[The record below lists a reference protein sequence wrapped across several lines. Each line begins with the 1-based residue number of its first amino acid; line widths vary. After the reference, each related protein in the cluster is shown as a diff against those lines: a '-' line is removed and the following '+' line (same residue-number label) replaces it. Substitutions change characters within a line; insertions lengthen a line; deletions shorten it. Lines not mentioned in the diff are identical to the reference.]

1 MCLGQA
7 LSLLPGGQTIWKHP
21 SMDSWD
27 IPKSMEDCGRDSYER
42 GPGLLVED
50 PGEATASSAESSLAA
65 GICVCVCDKP
75 HWLVYFFDDKPHW
88 LVYFFEDDTTHI
100 LLGCPWFRTP

>member
-1 MCLGQA
+1 
-7 LSLLPGGQTIWKHP
+7 
-21 SMDSWD
+21 MDSWD

-65 GICVCVCDKP
+65 GICVCVCVINLIG
-75 HWLVYFFDDKPHW
+75 WSIFSMINLIGWSIFSRM
-88 LVYFFEDDTTHI
+88 I
-100 LLGCPWFRTP
+100 LPIFY